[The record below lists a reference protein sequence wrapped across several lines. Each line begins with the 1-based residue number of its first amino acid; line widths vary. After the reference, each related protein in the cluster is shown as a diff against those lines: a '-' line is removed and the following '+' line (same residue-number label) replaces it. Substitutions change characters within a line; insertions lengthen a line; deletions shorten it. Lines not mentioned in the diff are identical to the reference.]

1 MKFQALLLTAMFGIT
16 TLFSACGS
24 DSGAAKDAAT
34 ETGAAPTDAAAPAL
48 NLDPSAAPATAAT
61 PEPAQNA
68 AGVWHYTCSKGCA
81 GGGAAA
87 GPCAKCGTTL
97 VHNQAYHGS
106 AAPTG
111 AANPTGAPDKATI
124 TMPNAQKPEPPQN
137 AAGVW
142 HYTCADGCA
151 GGAGSASPCAKCG
164 KALVHNTAYH
174 K

>member
-1 MKFQALLLTAMFGIT
+1 MKFQALLFIAALGAVSI
-16 TLFSACGS
+16 FSSCGS
-24 DSGAAKDAAT
+24 DSGTAQDAT
-34 ETGAAPTDAAAPAL
+34 SETAVTQPDAAAPAL
-48 NLDPSAAPATAAT
+48 NLDPTAAPATAAT

-97 VHNQAYHGS
+97 VHNQAYHGTAS
-106 AAPTG
+106 ATG

-151 GGAGSASPCAKCG
+151 GGAGGASPCAKCG
-164 KALVHNTAYH
+164 KTLVHNTAYH